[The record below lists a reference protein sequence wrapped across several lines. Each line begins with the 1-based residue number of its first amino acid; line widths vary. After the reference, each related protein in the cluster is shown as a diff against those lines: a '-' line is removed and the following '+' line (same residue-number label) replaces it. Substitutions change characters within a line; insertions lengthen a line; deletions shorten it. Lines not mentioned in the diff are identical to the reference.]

1 MTKASVAASAAWAIS
16 AGCILTCAA
25 ASPSRVPNSVQSS
38 ASPASAARRPPAP
51 PPEEVPP
58 PQKNKSVRVCVGCD
72 QPFDADTHQELL
84 TNLAK
89 SPYLKELRRAQYYQD
104 TVHQFESKAHFDNC
118 DLDEAEAYLTELL
131 ADVLAHARAAEAAK
145 AKGDKAAM
153 EAEVKA
159 AFFSLGQ
166 ALHGTQDFYAHTNYV
181 ELVAPKA
188 SRVTDLELITP
199 WSQPGRDRISQLR
212 SQGLISG
219 FVFWGFPQK
228 CPSGST
234 SHANLAK
241 DSQDMKSGKIALPNL
256 ANLSQYK
263 VAVFLARETSLKLL
277 EYAFKTSPILC
288 EVNGKDV
295 LFDVLVDRR
304 AADAE

>member
-1 MTKASVAASAAWAIS
+1 MNRATVAAAVAWVISCGSVIACAAEAADGTPASAQPTDSAASVALKA
-16 AGCILTCAA
+16 
-25 ASPSRVPNSVQSS
+25 
-38 ASPASAARRPPAP
+38 PAP
-51 PPEEVPP
+51 PSEEVPP
-58 PQKNKSVRVCVGCD
+58 PRKDKTVKVCVGCD
-72 QPFDADTHQELL
+72 QRFDANTHQDIL
-84 TNLAK
+84 TDLAK
-89 SPYLKELRRAQYYQD
+89 SPYLAELRKAQYYQD
-104 TVHQFESKAHFDNC
+104 ITHQFQSKAHFDNC
-118 DLDEAEAYLTELL
+118 DFDEAEAYVTELL
-131 ADVLAHARAAEAAK
+131 ADVQAHAKAAETAR
-145 AKGDKAAM
+145 AKGDKATM

-181 ELVAPKA
+181 ELVAPTA

-199 WSQPGRDRISQLR
+199 WNQTGRDRISQLR
-212 SQGLISG
+212 SKGLISG

-228 CPSGST
+228 CPSGSI

-295 LFDVLVDRR
+295 LFDVMVDRR